1 MQKDGYTTTFRVS
14 DGSTVKLEYR
24 DVLPSTTELA
34 RKYAAWG
41 YPDRYAVVTD
51 KQTTSPIIGT
61 KISDGDFE
69 KGLFISVILRPS
81 IFPSQSALLGPLAAV
96 AFSTSLEEHSQKKI
110 GISWVT
116 DIVCDGEK
124 IGGCAL
130 EGKLDSTTSY
140 EYIIVSFAVK
150 LNDKDFPPR
159 LTDMVRQVFESDNLS
174 IETIIAKT
182 VLNKFFALCRD
193 LKNPSKYMDVYRNKF
208 ALTDKK
214 IKLIQDE
221 KKITVRV
228 MGIDK
233 NSCALVVEAPDGKII
248 NVSSPMNVIIPRKL

>member
-1 MQKDGYTTTFRVS
+1 
-14 DGSTVKLEYR
+14 
-24 DVLPSTTELA
+24 
-34 RKYAAWG
+34 
-41 YPDRYAVVTD
+41 
-51 KQTTSPIIGT
+51 
-61 KISDGDFE
+61 
-69 KGLFISVILRPS
+69 
-81 IFPSQSALLGPLAAV
+81 
-96 AFSTSLEEHSQKKI
+96 
-110 GISWVT
+110 
-116 DIVCDGEK
+116 
-124 IGGCAL
+124 
-130 EGKLDSTTSY
+130 
-140 EYIIVSFAVK
+140 
-150 LNDKDFPPR
+150 
-159 LTDMVRQVFESDNLS
+159 MVRQVFESDNLS

-221 KKITVRV
+221 KKTTVRV